1 MEKELQAVGERKKE
15 LTPEL
20 LAEAKRIEY
29 PDNVIARLTKMEQST
44 VKSCAMTI
52 ISVLPIRW

>member
-29 PDNVIARLTKMEQST
+29 PDNVIARLNKDGAERCQE
-44 VKSCAMTI
+44 AA
-52 ISVLPIRW
+52 L

>member
-1 MEKELQAVGERKKE
+1 MEKELQAVGEGKKE

-29 PDNVIARLTKMEQST
+29 PDNVIARLTKMEQSA
-44 VKSCAMTI
+44 VKK
-52 ISVLPIRW
+52 LRYDNNIRAAYKM